1 MEVSMRIV
9 VSAETDAGLDASVN
23 GHFGGSPYF
32 TLVEVTDGQI
42 EASHAF
48 ANPHY
53 PQHEPGAIPAFIHGQ
68 GAEVVLTGGMGSRAA
83 GFFRQYGIQPVTGA
97 AGTVREAVQAF
108 SRGELAGNAPCHA
121 TTHGCGD
128 EHGHVHHHG
137 AQ

>member
-1 MEVSMRIV
+1 MRIA
-9 VSAETDAGLDASVN
+9 VSAETDGGLDAPVS
-23 GHFGGSPYF
+23 GHFGHSPYF
-32 TLVEVTDGQI
+32 TLVEIAPSGEQI
-42 EASHAF
+42 GAEHSI

-53 PQHEPGAIPAFIHGQ
+53 PNHEPGVIPAFIHGQ

-83 GFFRQYGIQPVTGA
+83 GFFRQYGIQPVPGA

-128 EHGHVHHHG
+128 EHGHAHHHG